1 MAAAAVYV
9 FTKRAEREADWRKE
23 KLERYKAFVASLS
36 DAIEGETS
44 LKGQDR
50 FARACNDVILFAPQ
64 RVLEALRRFR
74 QEILVSNPNKSI
86 ERHDK
91 LLAEL
96 FLEIRKDLQ
105 LRPRDNPET
114 FRVQLWASG
123 RKSFSDS

>member
-1 MAAAAVYV
+1 MAAAASYV

-44 LKGQDR
+44 REGQER

-64 RVLEALRRFR
+64 PVLEALRRFR

-96 FLEIRKDLQ
+96 FLEIRKDLR
-105 LRPRDNPET
+105 LRPRDNPRT